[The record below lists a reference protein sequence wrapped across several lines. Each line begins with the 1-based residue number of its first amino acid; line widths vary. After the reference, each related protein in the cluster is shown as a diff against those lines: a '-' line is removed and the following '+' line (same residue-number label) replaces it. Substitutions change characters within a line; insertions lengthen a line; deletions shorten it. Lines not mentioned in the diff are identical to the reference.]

1 MNLIDKLY
9 YSQYYELKQKGKAA
23 AARKTANTLVTVAF
37 LAHFFVL
44 MTLLVILFPDLG
56 DAISDFNKDIFGRRN
71 GRLAGMVFAGIPM
84 GIIYWVVV
92 KTIGSESNY
101 ESIIAEGQLLS
112 EDQQQATIKSGLIY
126 FIGSLISIIIPILY
140 LAL

>member
-1 MNLIDKLY
+1 MNIIHQLY

-37 LAHFFVL
+37 LTHFFVL
-44 MTLLVILFPDLG
+44 MTLLVMLFPDLG
-56 DAISDFNKDIFGRRN
+56 DAISDFNKDVFGRRN
-71 GRLAGMVFAGIPM
+71 GRLAGVVFAGIPM
-84 GIIYWVVV
+84 SLIYMVVI

-101 ESIIAEGQLLS
+101 EGIITEGQLLS
-112 EDQQQATIKSGLIY
+112 EDQQRATIKSGLIY
-126 FIGSLISIIIPILY
+126 FISSLISIIIPILY